1 MIPGFN
7 PAQIKS
13 QLKKSDSPSNLQGSP
28 KVSTQLPAKQPIK
41 QPLKKTG
48 TDALFE
54 WCQKCT
60 IGYDGVEVK
69 NFTTSWKDGLAFCAI
84 IHHFRPSSIN
94 FKQLKKEND
103 LENLQLAFN
112 TAEKL
117 GVIKLLDAEDIVKM
131 SIPDKVSIITY
142 LSEMYKIFGIR

>member
-1 MIPGFN
+1 
-7 PAQIKS
+7 
-13 QLKKSDSPSNLQGSP
+13 
-28 KVSTQLPAKQPIK
+28 
-41 QPLKKTG
+41 
-48 TDALFE
+48 
-54 WCQKCT
+54 
-60 IGYDGVEVK
+60 
-69 NFTTSWKDGLAFCAI
+69 LAFCAI